1 MKNGTLKSIKVFNF
15 ISLSPIKT
23 QLGKTTN
30 KSMEDWFL
38 RNGSEEEART
48 EKRVRTKRRTDSSI
62 WDFGI
67 RVRERERE
75 T

>member
-1 MKNGTLKSIKVFNF
+1 MG
-15 ISLSPIKT
+15 
-23 QLGKTTN
+23 
-30 KSMEDWFL
+30 FL

-67 RVRERERE
+67 RVRERERDVKE
-75 T
+75 KQRGERL